1 MPELRCKL
9 VRGRND
15 SRYEQFEISPKTI
28 EQELRPVVC
37 ARQTD
42 KPDLTLEVTNDNFHG
57 VHRLELYIV
66 AFLKNHCIANTG
78 PKNIN
83 KIPLCC

>member
-1 MPELRCKL
+1 MAFSARSVTHGTLCIGNCVDITCNIYCTLSVK
-9 VRGRND
+9 NW
-15 SRYEQFEISPKTI
+15 I
-28 EQELRPVVC
+28 EH
-37 ARQTD
+37 AGY
-42 KPDLTLEVTNDNFHG
+42 LTLEVTNDNFHG

-78 PKNIN
+78 HKNIN

>member
-1 MPELRCKL
+1 MDASKAFDRVNHWTLFNP
-9 VRGRND
+9 RGD
-15 SRYEQFEISPKTI
+15 H
-28 EQELRPVVC
+28 
-37 ARQTD
+37 
-42 KPDLTLEVTNDNFHG
+42 DNFHG